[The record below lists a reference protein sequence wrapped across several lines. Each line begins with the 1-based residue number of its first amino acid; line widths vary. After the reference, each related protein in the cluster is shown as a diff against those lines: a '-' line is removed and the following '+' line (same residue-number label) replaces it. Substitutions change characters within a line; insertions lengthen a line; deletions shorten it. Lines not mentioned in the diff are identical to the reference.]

1 MSASI
6 ISTVIGQ
13 LPTRDNILA
22 KSAFDMALGLAA
34 SGLVFTMA
42 IRPKILLNSG
52 KKGENRLAFREN
64 RGKDCHGVC
73 DKPCSHK
80 EKRR

>member
-6 ISTVIGQ
+6 ISSVIGQ

-22 KSAFDMALGLAA
+22 KSALDMALGLAA

-42 IRPKILLNSG
+42 LRPKIQ
-52 KKGENRLAFREN
+52 
-64 RGKDCHGVC
+64 
-73 DKPCSHK
+73 
-80 EKRR
+80 EKIWKN